1 MISKDMKYTA
11 LYWALRFVE
20 NQLDVHEKSYNG
32 YKVTIYAEK
41 HYVDFGEKIKNGRR
55 FELNSHK
62 SFVVLEC
69 VDRLLTQGYLP
80 EQIAIDDFFD
90 IYLETKSGNVGIYC
104 EAWDDYGGGIGQDFA
119 DYEVFYTSRLVSG
132 LLEYKGEYYSY
143 GFEFHFGVGSDEYAV
158 NIPTSSDFEIKGSE
172 LILYKGKSKTIKV
185 PEGIKSIGASAFWN
199 NVFVEDVIL
208 PESLERLGGDCFY
221 YCKNLK
227 KVNIPKKVWIMGNNP
242 FAGCPKLQI
251 TNESPNFILENGGL
265 YDKDKTNLIHY
276 SISNPQTEF
285 IVPDGVMCL
294 GKHCFYACNNL
305 RKIVIPESVIRFEN
319 NPFSGCEHLSL
330 ESHTPHYVIENGVI
344 YNKFK
349 TTIVGCLNGSQ
360 IDCLRIPETVS
371 LISRNSFWN
380 CKGVKKIVITKNVDR
395 IGYNPFA
402 GCENLII
409 ESENDNFVVKNGVV
423 YDKTLT
429 HILCATDK
437 AIGKEFTVPDG
448 ITHINRGVFSGCKS
462 LENIDFN
469 GVTYI
474 DKSSFTNCV
483 GLTDIYVPDTVTY
496 IGEWAFAY
504 CVNLKKVSVGKNTFV
519 DKNAFNECSA
529 VIERRN

>member
-1 MISKDMKYTA
+1 MLTTPLGDI
-11 LYWALRFVE
+11 E
-20 NQLDVHEKSYNG
+20 
-32 YKVTIYAEK
+32 I
-41 HYVDFGEKIKNGRR
+41 YVDDNKVEYMEKNIRVSDKLCPDVSGRYAIKIDFIPDGKIHTISCKIKGHVSSEKDGI
-55 FELNSHK
+55 ELGERLELK
-62 SFVVLEC
+62 SFYKDNTKLSIGMEGES
-69 VDRLLTQGYLP
+69 GYYADGMC
-80 EQIAIDDFFD
+80 ISD
-90 IYLETKSGNVGIYC
+90 IY
-104 EAWDDYGGGIGQDFA
+104 DYDN
-119 DYEVFYTSRLVSG
+119 
-132 LLEYKGEYYSY
+132 EYMED
-143 GFEFHFGVGSDEYAV
+143 GV
-158 NIPTSSDFEIKGSE
+158 
-172 LILYKGKSKTIKV
+172 
-185 PEGIKSIGASAFWN
+185 
-199 NVFVEDVIL
+199 
-208 PESLERLGGDCFY
+208 
-221 YCKNLK
+221 
-227 KVNIPKKVWIMGNNP
+227 
-242 FAGCPKLQI
+242 
-251 TNESPNFILENGGL
+251 L
-265 YDKDKTNLIHY
+265 YDKGKTTLIY
-276 SISNPQTEF
+276 FPIKDERRSFS
-285 IVPDGVMCL
+285 VPDGVICL
-294 GKHCFYACNNL
+294 GKHCFYACDHL
-305 RKIVIPESVIRFEN
+305 HEITVPESVIRFEN

-380 CKGVKKIVITKNVDR
+380 CKGVKKIVITKTVDR

-429 HILCATDK
+429 HMLCATDK
-437 AIGKEFTVPDG
+437 AIGKEFTLPDG

-504 CVNLKKVSVGKNTFV
+504 CVNLKKVSIGKNTFV

>member
-1 MISKDMKYTA
+1 
-11 LYWALRFVE
+11 
-20 NQLDVHEKSYNG
+20 
-32 YKVTIYAEK
+32 
-41 HYVDFGEKIKNGRR
+41 
-55 FELNSHK
+55 
-62 SFVVLEC
+62 
-69 VDRLLTQGYLP
+69 
-80 EQIAIDDFFD
+80 
-90 IYLETKSGNVGIYC
+90 
-104 EAWDDYGGGIGQDFA
+104 
-119 DYEVFYTSRLVSG
+119 
-132 LLEYKGEYYSY
+132 
-143 GFEFHFGVGSDEYAV
+143 
-158 NIPTSSDFEIKGSE
+158 
-172 LILYKGKSKTIKV
+172 
-185 PEGIKSIGASAFWN
+185 
-199 NVFVEDVIL
+199 
-208 PESLERLGGDCFY
+208 
-221 YCKNLK
+221 
-227 KVNIPKKVWIMGNNP
+227 MGNNP

-251 TNESPNFILENGGL
+251 TNESPNFILENGVL

-276 SISNPQTEF
+276 TISNPQTEF
-285 IVPDGVMCL
+285 IVPYGVTCL

-330 ESHTPHYVIENGVI
+330 ESHTPHYVIENGV
-344 YNKFK
+344 
-349 TTIVGCLNGSQ
+349 NGSQ

-380 CKGVKKIVITKNVDR
+380 CKGVKKIIITKNVDR

-437 AIGKEFTVPDG
+437 EAGKMLTVPKG
-448 ITHINRGVFSGCKS
+448 TIRIMRSAFSGCKS

-504 CVNLKKVSVGKNTFV
+504 CVNLKKVSIGKNTFV
-519 DKNAFNECSA
+519 DKNAFNECPA
-529 VIERRN
+529 VIERRNRWKI